1 MHTATHTHTHTHART
16 HTKVVHDSAVAST
29 NASTSTM
36 PPLTFANVS
45 GPPNKGISETAHNY
59 SYVSLNL

>member
-1 MHTATHTHTHTHART
+1 MHTATHTHTRRQTHT